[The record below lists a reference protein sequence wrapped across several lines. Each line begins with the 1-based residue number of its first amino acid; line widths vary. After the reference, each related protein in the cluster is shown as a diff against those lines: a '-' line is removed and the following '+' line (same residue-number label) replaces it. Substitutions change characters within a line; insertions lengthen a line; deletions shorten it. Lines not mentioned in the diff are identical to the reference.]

1 MSSMPK
7 KNPLTISRVLA
18 LVLAYL
24 SLCVAGGVAG
34 SVLLIPGVFAANRMV
49 QAIVPSLQVEG
60 IDFDVTSLPQKSTMY
75 AKDGT
80 TQIAQFYEDN
90 RIVVPIKD
98 VSLYMRQAVVARED
112 RRFFEHS
119 GVDVQGV
126 LRAFVT
132 NYLKDTNQ
140 GGSSLTQQYVKN
152 VLITTAESN
161 NDPISQYHASE
172 DTYAR
177 KIREMLIAVQM
188 EKKYSKLE
196 ILQGYLNIAQFG
208 SNRLYGVETAAQY
221 YFGVS
226 AKDLN
231 LVQSATIAAI
241 TKNPENYDPSIEQ
254 NQKEAQKQRNIV
266 LDLMWEQGFIKDKSE
281 YETAKNTPIA
291 DTLSIHP
298 MTSGCVNAGDY
309 AFFCDYVT
317 HRILNSEEFGKTQA
331 DREALLKEG
340 GLTIVTTLD
349 VDASKL
355 LMDTARATI
364 PPTDPTGFEIMMASV
379 KPGTGEVLGFGINR
393 YYAVGDTSD
402 DQTKTSMNYMVDQV
416 DGGGAGF
423 PVGSSIKPFNMVAW
437 LQAGRSINENLQTST
452 VYPVSEFMCDNY
464 NGSSQQYSGIGS
476 AWEVTNADG
485 GNVNPESPLNGLVRS
500 HNTTQASM
508 GAVLGLC
515 RVADAY
521 TAVGYHD
528 ASTLETIDKTTKIY
542 VPSMMIGTVNVSP
555 LTMANMY
562 ATLAADGVECTP
574 IAMTKVTRK
583 NGEEIAVPKANCHQA
598 IDKDIAQTVA
608 YAMNQGTVRS
618 DGAGVFAKL
627 SSGRKTFAKTGTNE
641 TTYMAT
647 GGFIPNEIAT
657 FVLMGDV
664 QAPYQNQVANVSIN
678 GTYRSYWDGGTIA
691 APAWKAFMD
700 AYADK
705 KGMSVDVGKDYGNA
719 ASKYTTSS
727 GGVTTIQGST
737 LSNSTRSNSSSG
749 TSTNNSTNSNS
760 TNSNTQGTTNNGNAS
775 NENNGGTTNG
785 GQ

>member
-1 MSSMPK
+1 MPK
-7 KNPLTISRVLA
+7 KKSLTVSRVLA

-24 SLCVAGGVAG
+24 SLCVAGGVVT
-34 SVLLIPGVFAANRMV
+34 SVLLVPGVFAANRMT

-60 IDFDVTSLPQKSTMY
+60 IDFDVTSLPQKSVMV
-75 AKDGT
+75 ARDGT

-98 VSLYMRQAVVARED
+98 VSLTMRQAVVARED
-112 RRFFEHS
+112 RRFFDHA
-119 GVDVQGV
+119 GVDMQGI
-126 LRAFVT
+126 LRAFAQ
-132 NYLKDTNQ
+132 NYFNNTNQ

-152 VLITTAESN
+152 VLITTAERD
-161 NDPISQYHASE
+161 NDPIARFHASE

-208 SNRLYGVETAAQY
+208 ANRLYGVETAAQY

-254 NQKEAQKQRNIV
+254 NQAEAQKQRNIV
-266 LDLMWEQGFIKDKSE
+266 LDLMWGQGFIKDKQE
-281 YETAKNTPIA
+281 YETARNTPIA
-291 DTLSIHP
+291 QTLSIHP
-298 MTSGCVNAGDY
+298 TTTGCANAGDY

-331 DREALLKEG
+331 DREDLLKQG
-340 GLTIVTTLD
+340 GLTITTTLD
-349 VDASKL
+349 VDASQL
-355 LMDTARATI
+355 LMKAANDTI
-364 PPTDPTGFEIMMASV
+364 PATDPTGFEIMMASV

-393 YYAVGDTSD
+393 KFDASSD
-402 DQTKTSMNYMVDQV
+402 GSDQTKTAMNYMVDQV
-416 DGGGAGF
+416 DGGGTGF
-423 PVGSSIKPFNMVAW
+423 PVGSSIKPFNLVAW
-437 LQAGRSINENLQTST
+437 MQAGRSVNESLQTST
-452 VYPVSEFMCDNY
+452 RYEPSEFVCDNY
-464 NGSSQQYSGIGS
+464 NGGAQPYSGIGETWS
-476 AWEVTNADG
+476 VTNALT
-485 GNVNPESPLNGLVRS
+485 NSTVNPESPLDGLVRS

-508 GAVLGLC
+508 GAVIGLC

-528 ASTLETIDKTTKIY
+528 AATLQTIDKSEHSYT
-542 VPSMMIGTVNVSP
+542 PSMMIGTVNVSP

-562 ATLAADGVECTP
+562 ATIAANGVQCTP
-574 IAMTKVTRK
+574 IAMTKVTRQ

-608 YAMNQGTVRS
+608 YAMNLGDTRS
-618 DGAGVFAKL
+618 DGAGVYAKL
-627 SSGRKTFAKTGTNE
+627 TSGRKTFAKTGTNE
-641 TTYMAT
+641 TSYMAT

-664 QAPYQNQVANVSIN
+664 QAPLQNPVANVSIN
-678 GTYRSYWDGGTIA
+678 GTYRGYWDGGTIA
-691 APAWKAFMD
+691 APAWKEFMD

-705 KGMSVDVGKDYGNA
+705 KGWGKDIGNDYGNA
-719 ASKYTTSS
+719 ASKYMTNSNGVTSIQGRTVTRSS
-727 GGVTTIQGST
+727 GTS
-737 LSNSTRSNSSSG
+737 SNSSS
-749 TSTNNSTNSNS
+749 SNNSNNSSTESNNSNQS
-760 TNSNTQGTTNNGNAS
+760 TTSNDNTTSQGDDRTS
-775 NENNGGTTNG
+775 S